1 MSGSLGDEKLRVQ
14 QLRALRRRWLRDQE
28 LSPREPI
35 LPPQKLGP
43 VAAFWEGFLKP
54 GGLWRQQVSGGRRVP
69 CGLSRCPLLTVPLP
83 AGAQGVPERPLPDA
97 AGAAPRLGHRLL
109 PEVPRPGT
117 AARCGSDKSTDT
129 PRGHGFRDWR
139 GHATPA
145 RRFPPP
151 LMARS

>member
-69 CGLSRCPLLTVPLP
+69 CDRILGEILP
-83 AGAQGVPERPLPDA
+83 CEGGRPW
-97 AGAAPRLGHRLL
+97 HR
-109 PEVPRPGT
+109 VPRKLWLPWIPGS
-117 AARCGSDKSTDT
+117 AKARLDWAGD
-129 PRGHGFRDWR
+129 PGFGR
-139 GHATPA
+139 
-145 RRFPPP
+145 
-151 LMARS
+151 